1 MIRHHSR
8 FVVLLLVS
16 TAVGLAGCTT
26 TGPKQTQGAVVGG
39 AGGAVMGALV
49 GSAVGGRDG
58 ALTGAVIGGLAGALI
73 GSEIG
78 REMDERDRA
87 IREAAVERANA
98 QAAAHRRV
106 SQVWHNKET
115 GSSGQITSLRTY
127 QKNGQTCNVVREVY
141 YKGGAKNSFSDEREI
156 CSNSDGF
163 Y

>member
-1 MIRHHSR
+1 MIEHRSR
-8 FVVLLLVS
+8 AVAALLVS
-16 TAVGLAGCTT
+16 TSLVLAGCTT
-26 TGPKQTQGAVVGG
+26 TGPKQTQSAVLGG

-49 GSAVGGRDG
+49 GNAVGGRNGAVTG
-58 ALTGAVIGGLAGALI
+58 ALIGGLAGAMI

-87 IREAAVERANA
+87 IRQAALDRANA

-127 QKNGQTCNVVREVY
+127 QQNGQTCSTVREVY
-141 YKGGAKNSFSDEREI
+141 HKGGSGRSYSDEREI
-156 CSNSDGF
+156 CSNSSGF